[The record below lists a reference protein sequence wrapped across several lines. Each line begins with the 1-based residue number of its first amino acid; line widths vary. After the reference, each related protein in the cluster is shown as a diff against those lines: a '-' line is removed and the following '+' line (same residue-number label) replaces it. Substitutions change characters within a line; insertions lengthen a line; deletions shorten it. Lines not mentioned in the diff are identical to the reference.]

1 MNVSACTINR
11 DTSPPWLIA
20 ELRSD
25 HAGELG
31 AVMIYRGILAVSASA
46 SVRAFAAEHLTTE
59 QNHLGLIETILP
71 SSERSRLQWPWR
83 MAGWLIG
90 AIPALISDQWVYAT
104 IEAVETFVD
113 EHYQLQLDRLNSEL
127 PHHPVRA
134 ILAQCQADEIAHKH
148 DAATRLEAASSGAQS
163 KALGLWRQSVDLGS
177 RGAVVIA
184 RAF

>member
-1 MNVSACTINR
+1 MNSPACTMNR
-11 DTSPPWLIA
+11 DTTPLWLIA

-31 AVMIYRGILAVSASA
+31 AVMIYRGILAVSTSA

-59 QNHLGLIETILP
+59 QNHLDLIESILP

-83 MAGWLIG
+83 IAGWLIG
-90 AIPALISDQWVYAT
+90 AIPALINDQWVYAT

-113 EHYQLQLDRLNSEL
+113 EHYRLQIDRLSFEL

-134 ILAQCQADEIAHKH
+134 ILAQCRADEIAHKH
-148 DAATRLEAASSGAQS
+148 DAAARLEASSSGARS
-163 KALGLWRQSVDLGS
+163 KALGLWRKTVDLGS